1 MNHLPDG
8 LCVTDAKF
16 LPIIAAYVNKLG
28 IVETVDRM
36 CPEAEECDV
45 SPGRMMAA
53 MILDTLTG
61 RRPLYRLE
69 TTFENLDV
77 ELLLG
82 VPIRAEK
89 LNDDAAGR
97 ALDRIGRTGTGPI
110 FSSIALTAAKL
121 FNIDTSHVSHDT
133 TSRIMYGHYDFY
145 EDSEDEHP
153 FEITYGFSK
162 QKRPDL
168 KQIVHSLL
176 CVDHGIPIYMKTES
190 GNASDMKISENILKW
205 VVGSMRKFGERNML
219 YVGDSSLVTEPNFKL
234 MNDPKT
240 GCRFVTRLP
249 SRYTECKEAISRAV
263 DANEWEDEGSFSEE
277 PETPKRKHA
286 RYRVFETFVTLYGRL
301 YRVIVVHSD
310 AHDRRK
316 THGLER
322 RIKDDEE
329 KMTKILTAEQRIKY
343 ACRPDAEAALARLP
357 EGPFHSLTGEIEEK
371 AHYGRGRRKADGSS
385 APSRRTYHLKLRV
398 TTKTDAVERAEKETG
413 CFVLIT
419 NVPKEGP
426 DAMTARELLAAYKDQ
441 HYIERNF
448 GFLKDPVIVN
458 SLFLKTPL
466 RIEALGLVLVLS
478 LLVWR
483 LMERTMRASLKESGG
498 TVRGW
503 DKKQTTRP
511 TSLMLTDVF
520 MSVMVIRSLGGRFL
534 AKPLTSVQ
542 EAYLRILKISP
553 RVFTDSA
560 AGMEFASNGNLPHHE
575 DPG

>member
-36 CPEAEECDV
+36 CRAEECDV
-45 SPGRMMAA
+45 SPGHMVAA

-69 TTFENLDV
+69 TTFENLDI

-82 VPIRAEK
+82 IPISAEK

-97 ALDRIGRTGTGPI
+97 ALDRISRAGTGPI
-110 FSSIALTAAKL
+110 FSSVALTAAGL
-121 FNIDTSHVSHDT
+121 FNLNTRCVSHDT
-133 TSRIMYGHYDFY
+133 TSRIMYGDYDLY
-145 EDSEDEHP
+145 KDPMDDHP

-162 QKRPDL
+162 QNRPDL
-168 KQIVHSLL
+168 KQLVHSML

-190 GNASDMKISENILKW
+190 GNASDMKIDEGILKW
-205 VVGSMRKFGERNML
+205 VVDAMRKFGERDML
-219 YVGDSSLVTEPNFKL
+219 YVGDSVLVTEPNLKL

-249 SRYTECKEAISRAV
+249 GRYTECKEAVSRAV
-263 DANEWEDEGSFSEE
+263 DANQWKEEGSFSDE

-286 RYRVFETFVTLYGRL
+286 RYRIFETTVVLYGRT
-301 YRVIVVHSD
+301 YRVLVVHSD

-316 THGLER
+316 THGLEK
-322 RIKDDEE
+322 RIKEDEA
-329 KMTKILTAEQRIKY
+329 KMTKILAAEQKIKY
-343 ACRPDAEAALARLP
+343 ACRPDAEAAFARLP
-357 EGPFHSLTGEIEEK
+357 QQPFHRLTGEIEEEIR
-371 AHYGRGRRKADGSS
+371 YGRGRRKTDGTTR
-385 APSRRTYHLKLRV
+385 PKRIDYFLKLRV
-398 TTKTDAVERAEKETG
+398 EPKTEAVAKAEKETG

-419 NVPKEGP
+419 NVPSEGSG
-426 DAMTARELLAAYKDQ
+426 AMTARELLAAYKDQ

-458 SLFLKTPL
+458 SLFLKTPR
-466 RIEALGLVLVLS
+466 RIEALGLILVLS

-483 LMERTMRASLKESGG
+483 LMERTMRASLKEKGE

-520 MSVMVIRSLGGRFL
+520 LSVMVIATTRGRFL
-534 AKPLTSVQ
+534 AKPLTPTQ
-542 EAYLRILKISP
+542 DAYLRILKISP
-553 RVFTDSA
+553 RVFTDPE
-560 AGMEFASNGNLPHHE
+560 AGMVPASNRNLPHHE